1 MNMSV
6 SAVGFCA
13 ARHGIKI
20 HGRPKDSAGKHACW
34 FCFQYFIAGRTHVS
48 IAREIGMYADGGKS
62 TGVNAI
68 YKKLFPSVNFLGRS
82 KTKLWLSA
90 EQIAEVKRLHVDL
103 GLGHKEIRKR
113 LGFKSECKGYLSKQS
128 WYDPKRGSN
137 SNTIKLN
144 KPIEVRLRLELDRKR
159 GKKVKLSKRVNDLPL
174 FDWAL
179 KNKVSQPKPRASL
192 SEVELLAVRKREID
206 RYHNDDLR
214 WIKVNMRKRLN
225 KFVSGIQKVS
235 GFENYAGCTKEELRD
250 WIEHQFQDGM
260 SWSNKG
266 EWHLDHIIPC
276 SYFDLQNQSHQKV
289 CFNWRNIRPLWA
301 RENICKG
308 DCMVLAQSAL
318 SRHKDQQVVN
328 KLLSMV
334 AELGLELKTA

>member
-1 MNMSV
+1 MKNT
-6 SAVGFCA
+6 
-13 ARHGIKI
+13 INIYQQEK
-20 HGRPKDSAGKHACW
+20 PNPCW
-34 FCFQYFIAGRTHVS
+34 LCFEYFVKNKRQS
-48 IAREIGMYADGGKS
+48 EIGIELWPDLPARLSERKANTVFS
-62 TGVNAI
+62 N
-68 YKKLFPSVNFLGRS
+68 LFPSVNFKSFKRS
-82 KTKLWLSA
+82 KNKLTI
-90 EQIAEVKRLHVDL
+90 EQIKEAKRLHTEY
-103 GLGHKEIRKR
+103 GFGHKAIREKMG
-113 LGFKSECKGYLSKQS
+113 LKAECKRWLKKQS
-128 WYDPKRGSN
+128 WYDPNRGSN

-159 GKKVKLSKRVNDLPL
+159 GKKVKLTKRVNDLPL

-179 KNKVSQPKPRASL
+179 KNSVSQSKRRASL
-192 SEVELLAVRKREID
+192 SEVELLAVRKRELD

-225 KFVSGIQKVS
+225 KFVSGIQRVR

-328 KLLSMV
+328 RLLSMV